1 MNEKTPLEVFEHI
14 KAAYLKYLDSAFWL
28 RDPEMLAE
36 RAALVAGSGVLAADP
51 ILEVSL
57 PYQTSES
64 ISEVCD
70 QIGLGSDIATDLAMS
85 IFSKTPEFRLR
96 THQAESLKRS
106 FSYGLDGGHNPIVTS
121 GTGSGK
127 TESFLL
133 PVFARLLAE
142 SKSWGMPGSINPWW
156 DRDTGAWSNVRAH
169 AGGRHA
175 AVRSIIL
182 YPTNALVEDQISRLR
197 KVIFSAN
204 SARPNP
210 LFYFGRYTGATMGDQ
225 KVPNKCSDAF
235 IKKISNEIR
244 DIVKELA
251 DLKTAGVD
259 EDVFLQIQNPLLGEM
274 VTRWDMISSPPDILV
289 SNFSMLNVMLMRDVE
304 ANLFESTKKWLSLS
318 DEHVFTL
325 VVDELHGYRGTQ
337 GAEVAL
343 TVRNL
348 LSRIGLKPDSKQL
361 RCIGTSASL
370 NGNEGRKY
378 LQDFFGLDSSTF
390 SVIEGIPVAPP
401 PKGRI
406 SAEQILKGR
415 EIDNLSTLSS
425 WAQENSVSEKLASAF
440 SPTFK
445 AQPLTELIKAVLPE
459 VKVDS
464 EDKIASNEN
473 INLILRSISAEGD
486 NLNSPRFRSHNFIR
500 SLRGLWVCTNKDCAE
515 VGDSFKST
523 NRTLGKIYRTPK
535 ISCGCGSR
543 VLELLYCYQCGEAS
557 LGGVVSP
564 VIGDEAS
571 TWYMSPAVNNGSVN
585 LSSMVNRRT
594 YDQYMWI
601 RPGRL
606 NSLTDS
612 WTHVNSVGT
621 KITFRFASAS
631 FDTKSGLLQ
640 KDPHGAYTYMHTSA
654 SVEEYSKIPSLPET
668 CPHCEFKEFNRP
680 RGFFSGLVRSPIR
693 AHTMGQSIA
702 TQILAERVSDVL
714 SKNDDASKSIIF
726 SDSRD
731 DAAAISAGLEFNHFN
746 DLLRQIIY
754 QVFNSKK
761 LDCFD
766 LAKSNIRSKTL
777 SQNELASL
785 TVWKRDNVEL
795 WMALVADFRG
805 FATPEELSLINNCE
819 IESQKGVVSYRWSD
833 LIAQILKQLLSIGTN
848 PAGPQPSYRSIANSP
863 WYKFFRSPDWESL
876 PESETQDGR
885 SMLERRLASHVGE
898 VLFSRAGR
906 DYESVHLCSIDV
918 NLSNSVINGLSI
930 NEQKE
935 LLSSAIRI
943 LGILRRYEGSGALN
957 LGVAVPGGL
966 KKYLHEVAQK
976 NHLDTNDVITS
987 VATFLQD
994 KRIINQQ
1001 WILQLHT
1008 IFELELFLKKYSNTG
1023 VYRCKICSNDH
1034 LHASAGV
1041 CANHKCLGRELV
1053 AVDSPS
1059 EDYYKWLS
1067 THKPRRLRVEELTGQ
1082 TKPLSEQR
1090 SRQRLFKGIFLP
1102 SESKKV
1108 SDIDL
1113 LSVTTTMEVGV
1124 DIGSLQS
1131 VICANMPP
1139 QRFNYQQRVGRAGR
1153 MGQKFSYSFTYC
1165 RSRTHD
1171 EWYFNNPLRMTGD
1184 KPPQPYLDL
1193 GQDIIYRRCITAEV
1207 LRCAYLALPESD
1219 RPKRTKNSTHGSF
1232 GRAQDFVSRYKRPI
1246 SDWIT
1251 NAGQVARIITAF
1263 ISYSD
1268 LSPIQVTNLSKF
1280 VTDDLVDRIEALTRS
1295 QNHIQE
1301 ELSERMASAGYLPM
1315 YGFPTR
1321 VRALYSSAP
1330 RSIEAEDDCQV
1341 SDRALD
1347 VAISNFAP
1355 GAEILKDKRVHV
1367 CHGFAAW
1374 DFAGHGVR
1382 PISPPMGEVR
1392 YINKCNSCKFMRIT
1406 SEGGDES
1413 DCYVC
1418 ETKTST
1424 FKMYEPLGFRTTYE
1438 ARDFD
1443 NHTERGGNS
1452 QEPILGAVGNSY
1464 TGIKVNG
1471 LWVNSLPQQ
1480 DVLILNDNDGKLFS
1494 LTTDR
1499 DRSIIVLDQSLYS
1512 PIAVDK
1518 TTRLCELSDAP
1529 EGSELAAIGCVK
1541 VTDLCLL
1548 SFESELLNKKTE
1560 VLDTKEVP
1568 AAKAATRS
1576 FAELFLKTAA
1586 LELDVGIGELQVGF
1600 QSRRTENGQSIYEQ
1614 IFISD
1619 SLENGAGYATVIST
1633 PSMIE
1638 KILNQILHDTKKQ
1651 FEKKSHSDHCDSSC
1665 PDCLRSYEN
1674 RRNHGFLD
1682 WRLALDMAEVA
1693 IGLSFDE
1700 DRWLRNAEKL
1710 ADNLAKSY
1718 SELGEDI
1725 QIQKIRVGKLFGLV
1739 NKAKTRGVIFSHPL
1753 WSNAQANW
1761 NEDQN
1766 QAFFEMRSNIPMWDG
1781 NNPFIDLWTL
1791 KTRSQKAFEML
1802 VL

>member
-36 RAALVAGSGVLAADP
+36 RASLVAESGVLAVDP

-70 QIGLGSDIATDLAMS
+70 QIGLGSHIAADLAMS
-85 IFSKTPEFRLR
+85 IFSKTPEFKLR

-142 SKSWGMPGSINPWW
+142 SKTWGTQGPINPWW
-156 DRDTGAWSNVRAH
+156 DRDTGAWSNVRANS
-169 AGGRHA
+169 GGRHA

-204 SARPNP
+204 SASPNP

-244 DIVKELA
+244 GIVRDLN
-251 DLKTAGVD
+251 DLKTVNVD

-274 VTRWDMISSPPDILV
+274 VTRWDMVASPPDILV

-370 NGNEGRKY
+370 NGIEGRKY
-378 LQDFFGLDSSTF
+378 LQEFFGLNSNTF
-390 SVIEGIPVAPP
+390 AVIEGMPVVPSA
-401 PKGRI
+401 KSRI
-406 SAEQILKGR
+406 TAEQFLIGR
-415 EIDNLSTLSS
+415 KIDNQSTLSS

-445 AQPLTELIKAVLPE
+445 AQYLTQLIQAVLPE
-459 VKVDS
+459 DESDS
-464 EDKIASNEN
+464 DEN
-473 INLILRSISAEGD
+473 INFILRSIAAEGD
-486 NLNSPRFRSHNFIR
+486 NLNSPRFRAHNFIR
-500 SLRGLWVCTNKDCAE
+500 SLRGLWVCTNKDCTE
-515 VGDSFKST
+515 VDDRFKSK

-535 ISCGCGSR
+535 ISCDCGSR

-564 VIGDEAS
+564 VVGDEAS
-571 TWYMSPAVNNGSVN
+571 TWYMSPAVNNGSIN

-594 YDQYMWI
+594 YNQYMWI

-606 NSLTDS
+606 SS
-612 WTHVNSVGT
+612 ASEPWTHENGVGT
-621 KITFRFASAS
+621 TFRFMFASAS

-640 KDPHGAYTYMHTSA
+640 KDPHGAYTFMHTSA
-654 SVEEYSKIPSLPET
+654 PVEEYSKIPSLPET
-668 CPHCEFKEFNRP
+668 CPQCEFKEFNRP

-777 SQNELASL
+777 SDIELASL
-785 TVWKRDNVEL
+785 TAWKRDHVEL
-795 WMALVADFRG
+795 WMALVAEFRG
-805 FATPEELSLINNCE
+805 FANPEELSLINKYE
-819 IESQKGVVSYRWSD
+819 IESQKGVESYRWSD

-863 WYKFFRSPDWESL
+863 WYKFFKSPDWDSL
-876 PESETQDGR
+876 PESDTQDGR

-906 DYESVHLCSIDV
+906 DYESVHLCNIDV
-918 NLSNSVINGLSI
+918 NLSTSVINGLAV

-943 LGILRRYEGSGALN
+943 LGILRRYEGSGVLN
-957 LGVAVPGGL
+957 LNVGVPGGL
-966 KKYLHEVAQK
+966 KKYLQEVAKK
-976 NHLDTNDVITS
+976 NNLDVNDVIYS
-987 VATFLQD
+987 VTKFLQD
-994 KRIINQQ
+994 KKIINQQ
-1001 WILQLHT
+1001 WILQLHS
-1008 IFELELFLKKYSNTG
+1008 IFELEIFLIKYSNTN

-1034 LHASAGV
+1034 LHKSAGV

-1102 SESKKV
+1102 SEFKKV

-1165 RSRTHD
+1165 RGRTHD

-1193 GQDIIYRRCITAEV
+1193 GQDLIYRRCITAEV
-1207 LRCAYLALPESD
+1207 LRCAFLALPESV
-1219 RPKRTKNSTHGSF
+1219 RPTRNKNSTHGSF
-1232 GRAQDFVSRYKRPI
+1232 GSAQDFVLRYKRPI

-1251 NAGQVARIITAF
+1251 NAGEVAKIITAF

-1280 VTDDLVDRIEALTRS
+1280 VTDELLDRIEDLTHS
-1295 QNHIQE
+1295 KNHIQE

-1330 RSIEAEDDCQV
+1330 RSIESEDECQV

-1355 GAEILKDKRVHV
+1355 GAEVLKDKRVHV

-1374 DFAGHGVR
+1374 DFSGGRVR
-1382 PISPPMGEVR
+1382 PVSPPMGEVR
-1392 YINKCNSCKFMRIT
+1392 FINKCNSCKFMRIT
-1406 SEGGDES
+1406 LVEGDES
-1413 DCYVC
+1413 NCYVC

-1424 FKMYEPLGFRTTYE
+1424 FKMFEPLGFRTTYE

-1443 NHTERGGNS
+1443 NQTERGGNS
-1452 QEPILGAVGNSY
+1452 QEPILGAIDNSDIG
-1464 TGIKVNG
+1464 TKVNG

-1512 PIAVDK
+1512 SSAVDK
-1518 TTRLCELSDAP
+1518 TRNLCEVSDTP
-1529 EGSELAAIGCVK
+1529 EGSEFAAIGCVK

-1548 SFESELLNKKTE
+1548 SFESDLLNKKTK
-1560 VLDTKEVP
+1560 VLDINEVP
-1568 AAKAATRS
+1568 AAKAAIRS

-1586 LELDVGIGELQVGF
+1586 IELDVGIGELQVGF
-1600 QSRRTENGQSIYEQ
+1600 QSRRVENSQSINER

-1619 SLENGAGYATVIST
+1619 SLENGAGYASVISN

-1638 KILNQILHDTKKQ
+1638 KILNQILHHTKQQ
-1651 FEKKSHSDHCDSSC
+1651 FEKKSHTTQCDSSC

-1693 IGLSFDE
+1693 VGVAFDE
-1700 DRWLRNAEKL
+1700 DRWLRNSEKL

-1718 SELGEDI
+1718 RELGEDM
-1725 QIQKIRVGKLFGLV
+1725 QIEKIRLGKLFGLM
-1739 NKAKTRGVIFSHPL
+1739 NKTNSRAVIFSHPL

-1761 NEDQN
+1761 NEDQT
-1766 QAFFEMRSNIPMWDG
+1766 QAFFEMRSNIPMWAG

-1791 KTRSQKAFEML
+1791 QTRSQIAFEML